1 MTSILL
7 AALFVQQPALQPQ
20 PDLSPMFLPSVQVEA
35 PSRLTAGVS
44 VFLPTRAEGG
54 FRRDGY
60 IFEAR
65 AGIGGGRIAA
75 GLAGYLEYL
84 GLDARLFVART
95 WNTPLNASNDS
106 TCAGLEGGL
115 SIAYFRGSLGVAQ
128 RLSGPSGPYGTVLT
142 WSFGLQ
148 VPFFK

>member
-1 MTSILL
+1 MTSFLL
-7 AALFVQQPALQPQ
+7 AALLVPQPAPQPQ
-20 PDLSPMFLPSVQVEA
+20 PDLSPMFLPSVQLEA
-35 PSRLTAGVS
+35 PARLTAGLS
-44 VFLPTRAEGG
+44 VFVPTHAEGG

-75 GLAGYLEYL
+75 GRAGYLEYL
-84 GLDARLFVART
+84 GLDARLFLART
-95 WNTPLNASNDS
+95 WNVPLNASKDS
-106 TCAGLEGGL
+106 TYAGVEGGV
-115 SIAYFRGSLGVAQ
+115 SIAYFRASLGVAQ

-148 VPFFK
+148 VPFYK